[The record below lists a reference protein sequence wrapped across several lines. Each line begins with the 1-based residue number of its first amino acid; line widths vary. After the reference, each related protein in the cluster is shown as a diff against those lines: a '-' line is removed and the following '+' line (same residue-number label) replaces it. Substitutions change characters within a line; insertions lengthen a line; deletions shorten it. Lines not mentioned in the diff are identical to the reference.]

1 MPIDVSMFEEM
12 VPSLVRFYEQ
22 AEARL
27 EAVLARAATTPFEYR
42 RTQLLLQQID
52 SIILALEQ
60 HQEGWCNQHL
70 PRAYRHG
77 MLLSNGAMRLPV
89 LPSMTLIDR
98 LGAQA
103 AIGRVMADTS
113 QALQSIAPFAR
124 SVWID
129 TQQVLV
135 REQQIARLI
144 AEGIVEGLGP
154 DELGRRIKQTLMDGA
169 SARLK
174 GYVPDALRLELERTA
189 RGEMIAVMCK
199 DGKLRHYTMKH
210 YGEMVA
216 RTATRQAATEGSI
229 ARTLSA
235 GQDLMQM
242 SVHSGAC
249 PTICLP
255 LQGKTFSITGRT
267 PGFPILQPQHK
278 TPLHPD
284 CGHSL
289 IGVNRELMEERGMLE
304 PMRDMANSP
313 EVVPDIAALQGRLG
327 RRVRVTSLGVA

>member
-1 MPIDVSMFEEM
+1 
-12 VPSLVRFYEQ
+12 
-22 AEARL
+22 
-27 EAVLARAATTPFEYR
+27 
-42 RTQLLLQQID
+42 
-52 SIILALEQ
+52 
-60 HQEGWCNQHL
+60 
-70 PRAYRHG
+70 
-77 MLLSNGAMRLPV
+77 
-89 LPSMTLIDR
+89 
-98 LGAQA
+98 
-103 AIGRVMADTS
+103 
-113 QALQSIAPFAR
+113 
-124 SVWID
+124 
-129 TQQVLV
+129 V

-189 RGEMIAVMCK
+189 RGEMIAIMCK
-199 DGKLRHYTMKH
+199 DGKLRHYTLKR

-235 GQDLMQM
+235 GQDLVQM

-249 PTICLP
+249 PVCLP
-255 LQGKTFSITGRT
+255 SQGKTFSITGRT
-267 PGFPILQPQHK
+267 PGFPILQSQHR
-278 TPLHPD
+278 TPLHPN

-304 PMRDMANSP
+304 PMREMSSSA
-313 EVVPDIAALQGRLG
+313 EVVPDIAALRGRLEAP
-327 RRVRVTSLGVA
+327 VTSLGVV